1 MHDVVKLLEIH
12 NPSFQLKS
20 GGPELRSSESLFAE
34 RGATDTR
41 HLPRASAALPLR
53 SLRALHALLSP
64 EHTTL
69 ETGGGQS
76 TVVFAAK
83 VKRHYCV
90 NPDRTANELIV
101 DFLTEHGLRTDH
113 VTFVDATSDVALP
126 SLDIAD
132 QIDVALLDGSHSFPI
147 PMIDWHYVNR
157 YLRAGGKMVVD
168 NVEINAVRI
177 LTEFL
182 DMEPS
187 YRLMSRVSRSPLY
200 NCFIYEK
207 VNDEASLGWG
217 DQGINNAILW
227 RLCTHSALT
236 QLLRPVQRLRKR
248 LGRLTKGGER
258 R

>member
-1 MHDVVKLLEIH
+1 MHDVVKLLETH

-20 GGPELRSSESLFAE
+20 GGPELPSSERLFAE
-34 RGATDTR
+34 HGAADTG
-41 HLPRASAALPLR
+41 HLPRASAALGLK
-53 SLRALHALLSP
+53 ALNAIETLLSP

-101 DFLTEHGLRTDH
+101 DFLQAHGLRTDH
-113 VTFVDATSDVALP
+113 VTFLDATSDSALP

-132 QIDVALLDGSHSFPI
+132 KIDVVQLDGSHSFPI
-147 PMIDWHYVNR
+147 PMIDWYYTNKH
-157 YLRAGGKMVVD
+157 LRAGGRMIID
-168 NVEINAVRI
+168 NVEINAVRM

-182 DMEPS
+182 NMEPS
-187 YRLMSRVSRSPLY
+187 YRLLRRLSRSPFY

-207 VNDEASLGWG
+207 VKDETSVGWG
-217 DQGINNAILW
+217 DQRINNATLW
-227 RLCTHSALT
+227 RLFIHSALG
-236 QLLRPVQRLRKR
+236 QILRPIQRLRKR
-248 LGRLTKGGER
+248 IR
-258 R
+258 RSP